1 MLHSLLIA
9 CDPSK
14 DAQVNID
21 SRTPPPPPPPTPAPG
36 SDIVGNLQG
45 VFCERAQVKGTVQI
59 TAAKIAEVFS
69 AVVDLLNNPR
79 IEARAQDNNF
89 WL

>member
-14 DAQVNID
+14 DALVNID
-21 SRTPPPPPPPTPAPG
+21 SCTPPPPPTPARG

-45 VFCERAQVKGTVQI
+45 VFRERAQVKGTVQI

-69 AVVDLLNNPR
+69 AVVDLLNHPR

>member
-14 DAQVNID
+14 DALVNID
-21 SRTPPPPPPPTPAPG
+21 SRTPPPAPPTPAPG

-79 IEARAQDNNF
+79 IEAGAQDNNF

>member
-14 DAQVNID
+14 DALVNID
-21 SRTPPPPPPPTPAPG
+21 SRTPPPPPPTPAPG

>member
-14 DAQVNID
+14 DALVNID
-21 SRTPPPPPPPTPAPG
+21 SRTPPPPPIPAPG

-59 TAAKIAEVFS
+59 TAAKIAAVFS

-79 IEARAQDNNF
+79 IGARVQDNNF

>member
-14 DAQVNID
+14 DALVNID
-21 SRTPPPPPPPTPAPG
+21 SRTPPPPPPPTPTPG

-79 IEARAQDNNF
+79 IEARTQDNNF

>member
-14 DAQVNID
+14 DALVNID
-21 SRTPPPPPPPTPAPG
+21 SRTPPPPTPAPG
-36 SDIVGNLQG
+36 SDIVRNLQG
-45 VFCERAQVKGTVQI
+45 VFCERAQVKGTVEI

>member
-1 MLHSLLIA
+1 MLRSLLIA
-9 CDPSK
+9 SDPSK
-14 DAQVNID
+14 DALVNID
-21 SRTPPPPPPPTPAPG
+21 SRTPPPPTPARG

-59 TAAKIAEVFS
+59 TTAKIAEVFS

-79 IEARAQDNNF
+79 IEAGAQDNNF

>member
-1 MLHSLLIA
+1 MLRSLLIA

-14 DAQVNID
+14 DALVNID
-21 SRTPPPPPPPTPAPG
+21 SRTPPPPTPALG

-69 AVVDLLNNPR
+69 AVVGLLNNPR
-79 IEARAQDNNF
+79 IEAGAQDNNF

>member
-1 MLHSLLIA
+1 MRHSLLIA

-14 DAQVNID
+14 DALVNKD
-21 SRTPPPPPPPTPAPG
+21 SLTPPPPPPTPAPG

-59 TAAKIAEVFS
+59 TEAKIAEVFS

>member
-1 MLHSLLIA
+1 MLRSLLIA

-14 DAQVNID
+14 DALVNID
-21 SRTPPPPPPPTPAPG
+21 SPPPPPTPARG

-79 IEARAQDNNF
+79 VEARAQDNNF
-89 WL
+89 

>member
-1 MLHSLLIA
+1 MLRSLLIA

-14 DAQVNID
+14 DALVNID
-21 SRTPPPPPPPTPAPG
+21 SRTPPPPTPALG

-45 VFCERAQVKGTVQI
+45 VFRERAQVKGTVQI

-69 AVVDLLNNPR
+69 AVVDLLNHPR